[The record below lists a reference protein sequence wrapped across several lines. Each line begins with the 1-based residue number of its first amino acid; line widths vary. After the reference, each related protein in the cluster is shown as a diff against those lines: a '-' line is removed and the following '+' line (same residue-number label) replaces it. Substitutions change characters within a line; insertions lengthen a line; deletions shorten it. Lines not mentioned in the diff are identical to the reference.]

1 MVKKAAKATPN
12 HLLKIARKER
22 GWTQQQVADHIGA
35 PLALNVSRW
44 ESGTAF
50 PSAFY
55 RQKLCLLFNK
65 SLPELGL
72 SPGEGKATANPNI
85 WLLPYPRNPFFL
97 GREDVLGELHSCLES
112 GRMMAPSQPQA
123 LCGLGGVGKTQ
134 VALEYAYRY
143 AQDYQAV
150 FWLRAD
156 NRAALVAGFLE
167 MAQALQLP
175 ERDERDPITAV
186 TAVKGWCGHQTSWLL
201 ILDNADELSSLAE
214 FLPTLVRGHI
224 VVTTRTQALGRLAH
238 GIEIGTLDSE
248 TAALLLQRRAGLLAV
263 DAPLAKTDETNRT
276 AALQIAEELGYLP
289 LAIDQA
295 GAYLEE
301 TQCGLQQYLD
311 LYRSRRTDLLCRR
324 GGVVQDHPDSVATT
338 WSLSFAAIQ
347 HRSALAADLLRLCA
361 VLHPDGI
368 PEELFLQ
375 AAAQLGPV
383 LSTLE
388 MDPLQFNQAVAV
400 IQGYSLLRRSSR
412 EHMLSI
418 HRLVQVV
425 LQDTMSPQEH
435 ALWIDRATAGL
446 NAVFPEVRH
455 QRWEQWTQCGR
466 LLPHV
471 LGAATASGMEH
482 NTPELASLLT
492 KAADYL
498 LQSAQYEQAEP
509 LYQRALTIYDQM
521 PGCEHPHV
529 AFPLNGLADL
539 YREQGRYEQA
549 EPLYQR
555 ALHLWETLG
564 HKYLEIPSPLN
575 NLALLY
581 KRQGNLQLAEQLL
594 RRHIFLVEQ
603 RLGPQHREVAA
614 PLNNLAILYAEHGN
628 HRQAEPLLQRALSID
643 EQTYGK
649 EHPEVAY
656 SLTNLAEVYRE
667 QGWFEKAEPLY
678 YRALHIR
685 EQALGSEHPQV
696 ASPLKGLADLYREQC
711 RFEEAEPLYQRALA
725 ILRQHAAEQ
734 LDIADILHDLARLF
748 ELRGQHDQA
757 RTFYQQALAIR
768 EQRLGHKHP
777 HTIDTHARFTR
788 VVRASERLAGT
799 ALKESTV

>member
-1 MVKKAAKATPN
+1 M
-12 HLLKIARKER
+12 
-22 GWTQQQVADHIGA
+22 
-35 PLALNVSRW
+35 
-44 ESGTAF
+44 
-50 PSAFY
+50 
-55 RQKLCLLFNK
+55 
-65 SLPELGL
+65 
-72 SPGEGKATANPNI
+72 
-85 WLLPYPRNPFFL
+85 LPYPRNPFFL
-97 GREDVLGELHSCLES
+97 GREGILDELHSCLES
-112 GRMMAPSQPQA
+112 SRMTALSQPQA
-123 LCGLGGVGKTQ
+123 LFGLGGAGKTQ

-175 ERDERDPITAV
+175 ERDERDPISVV
-186 TAVKGWCGHQTSWLL
+186 TAVKGWCGQQTDWLL
-201 ILDNADELSSLAE
+201 ILDNADDLSSLPE
-214 FLPTLVRGHI
+214 FLPSLVRGHI
-224 VVTTRTQALGRLAH
+224 VLTTRTQALGRLAH
-238 GIEIGTLDSE
+238 GIEVGTLDAE
-248 TAALLLQRRAGLLAV
+248 TAALLLQRRAGSLAV
-263 DAPLAKTDETNRT
+263 DAPLAETDESNRS

-289 LAIDQA
+289 LALDQA

-301 TQCGLQQYLD
+301 TQCCLQQYLD
-311 LYRSRRTDLLCRR
+311 LYRTRRTDLLRQR
-324 GGVVQDHPDSVATT
+324 GGVVQDHPDSIATT
-338 WSLSFAAIQ
+338 WSLSFAAIE

-368 PEELFLQ
+368 PEELILKG
-375 AAAQLGPV
+375 AARLGPV
-383 LSTLE
+383 LSVLE
-388 MDPLQFNQAVAV
+388 MDPLQFNQALAV
-400 IQGYSLLRRSSR
+400 IQKYSLLRRSSSER
-412 EHMLSI
+412 TLSI
-418 HRLVQVV
+418 HRLVQAV
-425 LQDTMSPQEH
+425 LQDAMDPQER
-435 ALWIDRATAGL
+435 ALWTDRAIAGL
-446 NAVFPEVRH
+446 NVVFPEVRL
-455 QRWEQWTQCGR
+455 QGWEQWTQCDR
-466 LLPHV
+466 LLAHV
-471 LGAATASGMEH
+471 LVAVTASGMEH
-482 NTPELASLLT
+482 HSLELASLLT

-498 LQSAQYEQAEP
+498 LERALHEQAEP

-564 HKYLEIPSPLN
+564 HKYLEITSPLN

-581 KRQGNLQLAEQLL
+581 KRQGKLQLAEQLL
-594 RRHIFLVEQ
+594 RRCIFLVEQ

-614 PLNNLAILYAEHGN
+614 PLNNLAILYAEDGN
-628 HRQAEPLLQRALSID
+628 HRQAEPLLQRALRID

-667 QGWFEKAEPLY
+667 QGRFEEAEPLY

-685 EQALGSEHPQV
+685 EQAQGSEHPQI
-696 ASPLKGLADLYREQC
+696 APPLKGLADLYREQG

-725 ILRQHAAEQ
+725 ILRQHGAEQ

-757 RTFYQQALAIR
+757 LTYYQQALAIR
-768 EQRLGHKHP
+768 EQRLGHEHP